1 KDAVATLSDTEQQS
15 LKSIIDAQAVV
26 PKGSQPAAPPR
37 PHVKDWTVAELL
49 PMVESGLSGRDFDCG
64 RTLFAAAQGFSC
76 HRFNNEGGGAGPD
89 LSGAAGR
96 FTPRDLL
103 ESIVE
108 PSKVISDQYGAV
120 MIALADGRVVTGRIM
135 NLGGDSITLNTD
147 MLDPNLQ

>member
-1 KDAVATLSDTEQQS
+1 
-15 LKSIIDAQAVV
+15 
-26 PKGSQPAAPPR
+26 
-37 PHVKDWTVAELL
+37 
-49 PMVESGLSGRDFDCG
+49 
-64 RTLFAAAQGFSC
+64 AAAQCFSC

-135 NLGGDSITLNTD
+135 NLNGNAITVNTD
-147 MLDPNLQ
+147 MLDPNLQTNVDRRQIEEMKPSPVSMMPEGLLNTLNRDEVLDLMAYLLSRGDRNHVAFKKP